1 MNLNSLIVYCV
12 LLATSVTVN
21 AQGWLSKDLSNIN
34 VKELTSAQRDEVL
47 RAAKLQGLNESD
59 LEALAKSKGL
69 NVDELKRGQ
78 SIAPEASDTFGSN
91 RKNVAEN
98 VLQTS
103 VAIYGHELFD
113 NNTLGFA
120 PSVNLA
126 PTVNYVLG
134 PNDRL
139 SIRIY
144 GLQEQTMNLTVS
156 TSGSV
161 IIPYGGKVSLGGLT
175 ISEAER
181 VLVSQL
187 QKNGFASL
195 GTGESRLKLQI
206 TEFRTIQ
213 VMIWGAQ
220 QSGAYY
226 LPSLGTAFHA
236 LYAAGGPGLN
246 RSYRNIHVIR
256 NGKTIKTIDL
266 YDFLS
271 KGSRSADISL
281 QENDIIFIPFYER
294 RIRLKGEVKT
304 PAVYELLEGE
314 ELNAAIDYAGG
325 FTEIA
330 YRDVIDVMRYGD
342 NEKEVY
348 TVRKEDIDSFK
359 LKGAE
364 VVTVNSIADKY
375 VNRIKVQG
383 AVERPG
389 YFSMADS
396 IDMRQAILNA
406 GGLRLNALRATV
418 ILFRNPHDG
427 VRSYLTFSLIKIMS
441 GEEKIS
447 LEDNDVITI
456 GDSLEMNRNDKVFIF
471 GDVMRSGGFEYGK
484 GLTVSKLLFLAGGF
498 NREALTSKIIVSRK
512 VEDETKLASIFE
524 LKCHRDFW
532 KDTALENIELLP
544 GDVVTVARNPYYRE
558 QVYVSCEG
566 EFKYPGVYPLGS
578 RKQTLYDL
586 YLQSGGSTSFGDVEG
601 SSIIRQ
607 RQVQLPTKLNERLKS
622 KMLNELYLDDNK
634 VPEAAVNISVESAS
648 YDTIVLG
655 GSMRKFESTAKQIHL
670 MPGDRFI
677 IPTTENLVRVLGE
690 VYNPNVILY
699 DKSLK
704 LRRYVA
710 LAGGATELAETKK
723 IFVIYQNG
731 SSAKT
736 RHFLGLIRIQP
747 EIKSGCQIV
756 VPIKKR
762 KVEDSPKY
770 DSHERIALFSM
781 VATSISTM
789 ALVITQIL
797 K

>member
-1 MNLNSLIVYCV
+1 MGRICLIISWLLFMTLNNVQ
-12 LLATSVTVN
+12 
-21 AQGWLSKDLSNIN
+21 AQGWLGKDLSNIN
-34 VKELTSAQRDEVL
+34 VKELTSAQREEVL

-69 NVDELKRGQ
+69 KVDELKREQ
-78 SIAPEASDTFGSN
+78 SISPEASDTFGSN

-113 NNTLGFA
+113 NNAMGFA

-134 PNDRL
+134 SNDRL

-181 VLVSQL
+181 VLIAQL

-195 GTGESRLKLQI
+195 GTGESRLKLQL

-256 NGKTIKTIDL
+256 NGKTVRTIDL

-314 ELNAAIDYAGG
+314 ELKAAIDYAGG
-325 FTEIA
+325 YTEIA
-330 YRDVIDVMRYGD
+330 YKDVIDVMRYGD

-375 VNRIKVQG
+375 VNRIKVEG

-418 ILFRNPHDG
+418 VLFRNPHDG
-427 VRSYLTFSLIKIMS
+427 VRSYFTFPLNKIMS
-441 GEEKIS
+441 GEVKVS
-447 LEDNDVITI
+447 LEDNDVVTI

-471 GDVMRSGGFEYGK
+471 GDVMRSGGFEYGR

-512 VEDETKLASIFE
+512 VEDETTLASIFE
-524 LKCHRDFW
+524 LNCHRDFW
-532 KDTALENIELLP
+532 KDTALENIELSP

-607 RQVQLPTKLNERLKS
+607 RRVQLPTKLNERLKS

-634 VPEAAVNISVESAS
+634 VPEAAVNVSVENAS

-690 VYNPNVILY
+690 VYNPNVILF

-704 LRRYVA
+704 LRRYIA

-736 RHFLGLIRIQP
+736 HHFLGLIRIQP

-756 VPIKKR
+756 VPVKKR

-781 VATSISTM
+781 MATSLSTM

>member
-578 RKQTLYDL
+578 RKQTL
-586 YLQSGGSTSFGDVEG
+586 
-601 SSIIRQ
+601 
-607 RQVQLPTKLNERLKS
+607 
-622 KMLNELYLDDNK
+622 
-634 VPEAAVNISVESAS
+634 
-648 YDTIVLG
+648 
-655 GSMRKFESTAKQIHL
+655 
-670 MPGDRFI
+670 
-677 IPTTENLVRVLGE
+677 
-690 VYNPNVILY
+690 
-699 DKSLK
+699 
-704 LRRYVA
+704 
-710 LAGGATELAETKK
+710 
-723 IFVIYQNG
+723 
-731 SSAKT
+731 
-736 RHFLGLIRIQP
+736 
-747 EIKSGCQIV
+747 
-756 VPIKKR
+756 
-762 KVEDSPKY
+762 
-770 DSHERIALFSM
+770 
-781 VATSISTM
+781 
-789 ALVITQIL
+789 
-797 K
+797 